1 MSARPRGLHEAWAS
15 ASLSLRIGGEKVTF
29 EAGQSISIRGG
40 DRRIALKEAFE
51 AVKVQLEQKLK
62 DYKDAKA

>member
-1 MSARPRGLHEAWAS
+1 M
-15 ASLSLRIGGEKVTF
+15 TF